1 VSKAKKAAQIRIL
14 DINTSI
20 EKSDRVS
27 NEVEVLTQKEQR
39 KIFSDFLIKKQR
51 EARRMKQ
58 LNGRKLFNFEEEI
71 NNEESN
77 YENDVDVD
85 EYIDDID
92 VNEYN
97 DNNNFQ
103 DDTRK

>member
-1 VSKAKKAAQIRIL
+1 VSKAKKAAQIRML

-27 NEVEVLTQKEQR
+27 NEVEVLTQEEQR

-58 LNGRKLFNFEEEI
+58 SNGRKLFNFEEEI

-85 EYIDDID
+85 EYID

-97 DNNNFQ
+97 DNNFQ